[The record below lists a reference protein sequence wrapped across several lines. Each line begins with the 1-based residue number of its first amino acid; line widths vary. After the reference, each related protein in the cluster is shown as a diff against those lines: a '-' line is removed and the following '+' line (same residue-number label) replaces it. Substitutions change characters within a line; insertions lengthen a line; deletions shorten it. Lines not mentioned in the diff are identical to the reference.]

1 MRTYGLDSVTGKWTL
16 LTQGIVTG
24 PPNPITTPIRDVLKS
39 GSTIT
44 STLYTT
50 ISAFIDSDPNGS
62 LVNVAKND
70 VLLNDKIFDAN
81 NNLLSS
87 FWSDLTQN
95 VAITTPPLTVN
106 IAQQIGGSQSFFNN
120 WGLSQGETVIV
131 DAGYIWLT
139 ALVQTL
145 RLTTGESPFYGN
157 YGIPGQEAVMTQV
170 APDVA
175 LNRTQAQYA
184 PFFASLTIVRQ
195 QNASEPTY
203 NVYATFQNGT
213 KIQTIVAT

>member
-95 VAITTPPLTVN
+95 VAITTAPLTVN